1 MTSWNVKFPFM
12 QVCNFSIS
20 KESLLPNGD
29 EKSIIVLQR
38 YVSTVEHVY
47 RQQYDCIYTDHKKM
61 PLRQLHGMV
70 FARCWKNCTILRTMH
85 DSLYITLN
93 GLHDTMLSFLFRC
106 IEARFRASTL
116 MVTGIVDTVPSRY
129 NNLHITA
136 SSWHIFVIAKG
147 FLSTQEKIEMLWL
160 ANVYHQTKYGT
171 FCSDDWFS
179 FIYFVQT
186 SGSIGCHVCK
196 TLAEKSLLYSKR
208 HIIQSTLISKSS
220 IWLQVE

>member
-1 MTSWNVKFPFM
+1 MKRQIPLYAG
-12 QVCNFSIS
+12 
-20 KESLLPNGD
+20 KEFLY
-29 EKSIIVLQR
+29 KQR
-38 YVSTVEHVY
+38 IAFAKRWRKINHRFATICKYSRTCVQTTVRMYIY
-47 RQQYDCIYTDHKKM
+47 RQWKM

-70 FARCWKNCTILRTMH
+70 FARCWICTILRTIL
-85 DSLYITLN
+85 DSSVYITLN

-186 SGSIGCHVCK
+186 SGSIGCHVSK
-196 TLAEKSLLYSKR
+196 TLPEKSLLYSKR